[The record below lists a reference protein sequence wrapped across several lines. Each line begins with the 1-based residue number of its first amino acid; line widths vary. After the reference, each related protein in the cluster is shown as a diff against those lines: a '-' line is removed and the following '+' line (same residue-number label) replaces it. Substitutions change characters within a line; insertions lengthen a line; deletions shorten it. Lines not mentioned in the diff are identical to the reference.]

1 MKNKEIIVRRF
12 KAVKK
17 LGFVKSRRRSNT
29 GIGKTFEDLMG
40 VSENNSPAPD
50 MKGYEIKSHRAAAQ
64 SYVTLFTK
72 CPSFPKGAN
81 TYLKDKYGV
90 SYDKNPKLKR
100 LHTSLFADK
109 ANSYAK
115 KYAFK
120 LLNNK
125 KEKCVYIAV
134 YSLRTKK
141 LLDYSCGYTYDDLER
156 VLKKKLK
163 SLFYVSADTK
173 KDSKGVEYFHFKK
186 AEIYENPSFRKFLNM
201 LDKGLIMYDIRI
213 GSYQSEKNIGK
224 AHDHGSGFRILEKN
238 LSKLYSDH
246 ETIQ

>member
-1 MKNKEIIVRRF
+1 MKNKEVIVRRF

-50 MKGYEIKSHRAAAQ
+50 MKGYEIKSHRVSAQ

-81 TYLKDKYGV
+81 AYLKDKYGV
-90 SYDKNPKLKR
+90 PYENNPKLKR
-100 LHTSLFADK
+100 LYTSIFADK
-109 ANSYAK
+109 ENSYAK

-120 LLNNK
+120 LLNSK

-163 SLFYVSADTK
+163 NLFYVSADTK
-173 KDSKGVEYFHFKK
+173 KDSKGVEYFHFNK

-213 GSYQSEKNIGK
+213 GLYHSGKNIGK
-224 AHDHGSGFRILEKN
+224 THDRGSGFRILEKN